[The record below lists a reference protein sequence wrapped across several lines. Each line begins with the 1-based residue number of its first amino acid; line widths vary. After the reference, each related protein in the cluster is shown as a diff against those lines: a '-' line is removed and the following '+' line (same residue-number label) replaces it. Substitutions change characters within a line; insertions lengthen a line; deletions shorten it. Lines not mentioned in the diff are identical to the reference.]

1 MAHDYFDLHEP
12 EGMIDDREGVD
23 VDCPEDVRA
32 RAVEAARDLM
42 CAQLRVG
49 ALRLD
54 STIQVRNELDRVVL
68 TLPFHE
74 VVTIQGS

>member
-1 MAHDYFDLHEP
+1 
-12 EGMIDDREGVD
+12 
-23 VDCPEDVRA
+23 VDCPDDVRP

-42 CAQLRVG
+42 CAQLREG

>member
-1 MAHDYFDLHEP
+1 MAHFYFDLHEP
-12 EGMIDDREGVD
+12 EGIINDQQGVD
-23 VDCPEDVRA
+23 VDRPDDVRA

-42 CAQLRVG
+42 CAQLREG

-54 STIQVRNELDRVVL
+54 STILVRNELDRVVL

-74 VVTIQGS
+74 VVTIQRS